1 MKHETPELRS
11 LMSTIGAIQGTI
23 DKATQQIQERI
34 PGDPREAFS
43 AYADSESLSL

>member
-23 DKATQQIQERI
+23 DKATQQIQEST